1 MRIASRSNT
10 FGCISSF
17 FRGIPCCLCFPSW
30 EPRHQSRFF
39 DLAIP
44 ISICSH
50 RSTHPNS
57 WLIVVG
63 IGGNEYMGNG
73 LACMPKKDLRGG
85 IGSRSRRGSN
95 SRSQRKTAASEDELL
110 HHQAL
115 AMAIHQHQLSQRF
128 DGSMSRR
135 IGSTSSRRRDLPD
148 SVTNGKLVI
157 LHCIFLVFFPGF
169 LYQFNSSS
177 IFFAAVFL
185 AIVGEVECVLS
196 MCA

>member
-1 MRIASRSNT
+1 MRIASRSNI
-10 FGCISSF
+10 FGYISSF
-17 FRGIPCCLCFPSW
+17 FRGIPCCLCFPSS

-95 SRSQRKTAASEDELL
+95 SRSQRKTAASEEELL
-110 HHQAL
+110 HHRAL

-157 LHCIFLVFFPGF
+157 LHCIFLVFFSPDFYVNLKVVGF
-169 LYQFNSSS
+169 
-177 IFFAAVFL
+177 FL
-185 AIVGEVECVLS
+185 PLCS
-196 MCA
+196 